1 MTLIIHVKPYTNRI
15 NSYVPRPG
23 SGGTRTPGV
32 SGGTLAPSP
41 WEEAGERLRVS
52 ALHLRPEKKIVQSAK
67 CFFIQLVNIF
77 TKIIV
82 ILHRE

>member
-52 ALHLRPEKKIVQSAK
+52 SLHLRPEKKSYNQQNVSL
-67 CFFIQLVNIF
+67 FQLVNIF
-77 TKIIV
+77 TKIII

>member
-52 ALHLRPEKKIVQSAK
+52 SLHLRPEKKNRTISK
-67 CFFIQLVNIF
+67 MFLYFSWLIF
-77 TKIIV
+77 
-82 ILHRE
+82 LRR